1 MLPDLISDEKLIVNE
16 VYEKYIKHFNKEPVI
31 IGMFWNDVK
40 LLDQNLLN
48 SIKENKEYN
57 EYELLSQEEKELYN
71 KGELVI

>member
-1 MLPDLISDEKLIVNE
+1 MCIRDR
-16 VYEKYIKHFNKEPVI
+16 
-31 IGMFWNDVK
+31 FWNDVK

-71 KGELVI
+71 KGELVF